1 MMKRVNLIIQSKGGV
16 GKSLL
21 STLIG
26 LKRMG
31 SETTAFVDLD
41 SSTQSSLRQL
51 AFLDPAR
58 LETVSLLNEK
68 QVLVRDNLISY
79 LESLSEAPFDEIFF
93 DFGAPE
99 SEQFPALIERDLPFD
114 EFLHLLEMEVF
125 YHIVIGGG
133 SAYLPSIN
141 FLQQMLRIVPERES
155 VRVWASITTFNQYPQ
170 LLEELVQ
177 NCKKMGLTLKFFGDF
192 DPQSHLGGQILDF
205 IRQGIAL
212 DKYSPGARLRM
223 RKELEENITI

>member
-1 MMKRVNLIIQSKGGV
+1 MMKRINLIISSKGGV

-21 STLIG
+21 STLFG

-31 SETTAFVDLD
+31 SVTTAFVDLD
-41 SSTQSSLRQL
+41 SSTRSSMRQL

-58 LETVSLLNEK
+58 LEAVSLLNEK

-79 LESLSEAPFDEIFF
+79 LESLSQAPFDEIFF

-99 SEQFPALIERDLPFD
+99 SEQFPALIERDLPFE
-114 EFLHLLEMEVF
+114 EFLDLLEMDVV

-133 SAYLPSIN
+133 SAYLPSTN
-141 FLQQMLRIVPERES
+141 FLQQVLRIIPGRES

-177 NCKKMGLTLKFFGDF
+177 NCKKMGLTLNFFGDF

-205 IRQGIAL
+205 IRQGMPL
-212 DKYSPGARLRM
+212 DRYSPGARLRM